1 VSCSTKATFISPQAS
16 TLHVSGLSQVVL
28 LTLLKSWGEE
38 GFKRHIAM
46 VQVIQ
51 YY

>member
-1 VSCSTKATFISPQAS
+1 VCQPKPPSSLQAS

-28 LTLLKSWGEE
+28 LTLLKNWGEE

-46 VQVIQ
+46 VQVILHK
-51 YY
+51 